1 MSYKPLPDTL
11 TIKPSSI
18 EGLGLFATKIIA
30 KNTDLG
36 MSHFLYGDFL
46 IRTPL
51 GGFYNHSDTPNC
63 ERVVCN
69 NECVYKNFQHWHLHT
84 IKAIGAGEELT
95 ATYTLYDVSEHEEP
109 YSTFNT
115 DEGIE

>member
-51 GGFYNHSDTPNC
+51 GGFVNHSEKPNC
-63 ERVVCN
+63 KRV
-69 NECVYKNFQHWHLHT
+69 ELEEESHLKT
-84 IKAIGAGEELT
+84 IKKIKPGEELT
-95 ATYTLYDVSEHEEP
+95 LKYTMYTPIL
-109 YSTFNT
+109 
-115 DEGIE
+115 